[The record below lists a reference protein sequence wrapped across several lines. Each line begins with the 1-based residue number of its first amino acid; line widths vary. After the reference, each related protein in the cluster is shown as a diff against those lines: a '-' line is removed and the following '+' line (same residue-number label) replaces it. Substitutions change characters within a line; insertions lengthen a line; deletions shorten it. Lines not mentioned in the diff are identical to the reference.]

1 MMRRYFIPL
10 VVVVCVIIGTFLFT
24 KSQLDKQYEVY
35 RMDNAN
41 IVGDRRY
48 LELLVESMINGMNQ
62 SVSSSALLTRGE
74 DSLALPKVVSFPCLL
89 IYIPE
94 TDNICMGCVDYAIEA
109 VKKVFVDFE
118 HRTDIGIISQTYN
131 PDLKERIINKKVY
144 FLQEDSMLITVHNEF
159 DSPLYLVL
167 NNECRVVSSFVPNAN
182 FENLVFD
189 YLSKVKTGLLRDI
202 SF

>member
-1 MMRRYFIPL
+1 MKRYFIPL
-10 VVVVCVIIGTFLFT
+10 VVVVCAIIGTFLFT
-24 KSQLDKQYEVY
+24 KSQLDKQYEVC
-35 RMDNAN
+35 RMNNAN

-48 LELLVESMINGMNQ
+48 LESLVKSMINDMNQ
-62 SVSSSALLTRGE
+62 SVSSSALLVRGQ
-74 DSLALPKVVSFPCLL
+74 DSLALSEIVSFPCLL

-109 VKKVFVDFE
+109 VKKVFADFE
-118 HRTDIGIISQTYN
+118 YRTDIGIVSQGYN

-144 FLQEDSMLITVHNEF
+144 FLQEDSMFITVHNEF
-159 DSPLYLVL
+159 DSPLYLVI
-167 NNECRVVSSFVPNAN
+167 NNECRVISSFVPNAN
-182 FENLVFD
+182 FENLVLN